1 MKMRANTISIEQENK
16 LKEAFA
22 LFDRIGTGVIRTKD
36 LGHVM
41 RSIGYQTTP
50 SELEKMI
57 REVDPDGNG
66 LIDFD
71 DFKLMMNRKGESRL
85 EIFNDELLNEAFR
98 IFDKDGNGFITK
110 MELRSVMRN
119 LGEKLTD
126 DELNDM
132 IREADLDG
140 NRQVDYAEFSA
151 LARRLLQIQ
160 NLATNLN
167 VIDNSGAYQ
176 GRGIIPYI
184 DDDSQDESID
194 QIHTNDGNEKTS
206 D

>member
-1 MKMRANTISIEQENK
+1 LEIE

-57 REVDPDGNG
+57 REVDQDGLLELYLESIVCIAFIFLGNG

-71 DFKLMMNRKGESRL
+71 EFKLMMNRKGESRL

-119 LGEKLTD
+119 LGNQKNFFFT
-126 DELNDM
+126 
-132 IREADLDG
+132 
-140 NRQVDYAEFSA
+140 
-151 LARRLLQIQ
+151 
-160 NLATNLN
+160 
-167 VIDNSGAYQ
+167 
-176 GRGIIPYI
+176 
-184 DDDSQDESID
+184 
-194 QIHTNDGNEKTS
+194 K
-206 D
+206 

>member
-1 MKMRANTISIEQENK
+1 MTMRANSISIEQENK

-22 LFDRIGTGVIRTKD
+22 LFDRIGGGAIRTKD
-36 LGHVM
+36 LAYVIH
-41 RSIGYQTTP
+41 SIGYRTT
-50 SELEKMI
+50 SAELEQMI
-57 REVDPDGNG
+57 REVDQDGNG

-71 DFKLMMNRKGESRL
+71 EFKSMMNSKGESKL
-85 EIFNDELLNEAFR
+85 EIFNDELVNEAFR
-98 IFDKDGNGFITK
+98 IFDKDGNGLISE
-110 MELRSVMRN
+110 MELRSVMSN

-151 LARRLLQIQ
+151 LVRRLLQIQ
-160 NLATNLN
+160 NLSTNLN
-167 VIDNSGAYQ
+167 LVDNSGAYE

-184 DDDSQDESID
+184 DDDLDEDYND
-194 QIHTNDGNEKTS
+194 QIDYNDRK
-206 D
+206 

>member
-1 MKMRANTISIEQENK
+1 MRANFISIEHENK

-22 LFDRIGTGVIRTKD
+22 LFDRLGGGVISIQD
-36 LGHVM
+36 LAFVM

-50 SELEKMI
+50 SELECMI
-57 REVDPDGNG
+57 REVDQDGNG

-71 DFKLMMNRKGESRL
+71 EFKQMMNRKADSRL
-85 EIFNDELLNEAFR
+85 EMFNDELLNEAFR
-98 IFDKDGNGFITK
+98 IFDKDGNGYIS
-110 MELRSVMRN
+110 EVEIRSVMSN

-151 LARRLLQIQ
+151 LVRRLLQIQ
-160 NLATNLN
+160 NLSTTS
-167 VIDNSGAYQ
+167 VIINGTGAYE

-184 DDDSQDESID
+184 DEDPEEEFTD
-194 QIHTNDGNEKTS
+194 HLNDNNGK
-206 D
+206 